1 MTDHPTN
8 LTAARL
14 DLADRL
20 ARITKRTANWPPDD
34 IELMHRCLDLFR
46 EEAKRARRE
55 RIARGDA

>member
-1 MTDHPTN
+1 MNNHPTN

-14 DLADRL
+14 DLKDRL
-20 ARITKRTANWPPDD
+20 ARIARRTSTWNPDE

-55 RIARGDA
+55 YVARGDA